1 MKIKTKTLS
10 YDQVMALPRPA
21 HKRPLRPN
29 LLFRTL
35 VRVLSQFDLM
45 AARFRFTGTLPLHR
59 LAAG

>member
-45 AARFRFTGTLPLHR
+45 AARFRFTAR
-59 LAAG
+59 CRMNRRWC